1 MRAVKEGRIFV
12 MNGAATNA
20 SIQTL
25 YGAEQ
30 LAEQLRAIAQP

>member
-1 MRAVKEGRIFV
+1 MS
-12 MNGAATNA
+12 GAATNA

-30 LAEQLRAIAQP
+30 LAEQLRASDLK